1 MLNQKQK
8 RLCYL
13 ALSKWADSLYLE
25 YQDINKDIIKAD
37 LGLKTIVD
45 KNTLVKMA
53 DNRKALMADLDNEIT
68 LFQGYR
74 DNTFYLCPFRN
85 HSRIHPYNIY

>member
-1 MLNQKQK
+1 MLNQEQK

-53 DNRKALMADLDNEIT
+53 DNRKALMADLDNLMGI
-68 LFQGYR
+68 L
-74 DNTFYLCPFRN
+74 DNDN
-85 HSRIHPYNIY
+85 

>member
-13 ALSKWADSLYLE
+13 ALSKWADSLHIE

-53 DNRKALMADLDNEIT
+53 DNRKALMADLDNLMEI
-68 LFQGYR
+68 L
-74 DNTFYLCPFRN
+74 DNDN
-85 HSRIHPYNIY
+85 